1 MSHGGR
7 LLPAALGLALAWG
20 KCLCAAPVEP
30 AAVEM
35 LPDAELTA
43 ITFVSADEGWAV
55 GDRGVIWHTR
65 DGGKTW
71 KLQTSGVTCRLEAV
85 QFLDGDNGFVV
96 GGWIEPYTHRSC
108 GVVLRTRDGGRTW
121 QSSPDLTLPALRQ
134 VRFFDARTGLA
145 LGDSSALYPTG
156 IFRSVDGGRTWAP
169 LPKGQTVG
177 WAAGDFSSPQGGAA
191 VGWDGTLAL
200 ITSQEL
206 RPSRTGSLAPRGV
219 HRIRVLGG
227 TAGWLVGE
235 GGLILT
241 TTDGGLSWTV
251 PPGALPEW
259 AAQFDFHALAVRD
272 RHVWVAGAPGTCLFH
287 SADGGT
293 TWEVFRTEQAL
304 PLKGLWFLDEYR
316 GWAVGALGTILH
328 TRDGGRSWRV
338 QRSGGTRAAL
348 LGVFSH
354 PQRIPLEVIAA
365 EAAGKG
371 YLTAVELLVR
381 PPQLPE
387 VSRPREANWPLRVHH
402 AVVAAGASSSS
413 CFWRLELPDESLG
426 WSAEGVVD
434 RWNRQSDGQALARL
448 EEHLV
453 RRIRQWRPEVI
464 VTEDVSPRNNPA
476 AASLTAQLTLGAV
489 SKAADPTAFPV
500 QMEAAG
506 LAPWKVKK
514 VFSVLS
520 DQRQGQ
526 VNLTP
531 AEWVQRLGCTLAEQA
546 SLGRALLVH
555 DLQPPP
561 KNIGLALLIDRLPQE
576 SGKRDV
582 MSGIVLQP
590 GGEARRLLGERP
602 QAPLPQLADA
612 ARKRHQ
618 IEQILGRIGQEA
630 TVGAGWL
637 GQISDLTRGL
647 PSSAAAEVLWQ
658 LAQRYHLTGQG
669 EQAAEV
675 LQVLLERHPQHPLAD
690 AAALWLVQYYASGE
704 VAWRWRRATRFG
716 VQVTAGEGDRSAPGP
731 AQVSGEGSRAAA
743 TTVATVTATGTATL
757 HLAPPQR
764 AGRALGLARQV
775 EQTRPHLYAEP
786 ALRFA
791 LASAARQA
799 GQPRLADRLFQSLT
813 ATASATPWFAAARSE
828 QWLLHPQAQAPKPLV
843 SVVGASRRPVLDGR
857 LDDLVWQQAK
867 PVALTA
873 VEGVLP
879 DAAAVFAA
887 DDQFLYFAASCP
899 RVGTAP
905 SDAAGGTSS
914 QPRTADTDLS
924 RHDRVLVCLDVDRDY
939 ASFYGL
945 TVDFR
950 GWPAESCFGDPTW
963 NPTWFIATGGDERY
977 WTVEV
982 AIPWE
987 ELAPRRPQVREVWS
1001 VGIQRI
1007 VPGVR
1012 LQALGRPAAAEVV
1025 PEGFGLLVFE

>member
-1 MSHGGR
+1 
-7 LLPAALGLALAWG
+7 
-20 KCLCAAPVEP
+20 
-30 AAVEM
+30 M

-71 KLQTSGVTCRLEAV
+71 KLQPSGVSCRLEAV
-85 QFLDGDNGFVV
+85 QFLDSDNGFIA

-121 QSSPDLTLPALRQ
+121 QTSPDLTLPALRHI
-134 VRFFDARTGLA
+134 RFFDARTGLA

-156 IFRSVDGGRTWAP
+156 VFRSLDGGRTWVP

-191 VGWDGTLAL
+191 AGWDGTLAL
-200 ITSQEL
+200 MASQEL
-206 RPSRTGSLAPRGV
+206 RSSRTGSVAPRGV
-219 HRIRVLGG
+219 HRLRLSSQ
-227 TAGWLVGE
+227 TAGWLVGD

-241 TTDGGLSWTV
+241 TSDGGLSWTS
-251 PPGALPEW
+251 PSGPLPDV
-259 AAQFDFHALAVRD
+259 AAQFDFHALAVRE
-272 RHVWVAGAPGTCLFH
+272 RHVWVAGSPGTCVFH
-287 SADGGT
+287 SADGGA
-293 TWEVFRTEQAL
+293 TWEMLPTDQPL

-316 GWAVGALGTILH
+316 GWAVGGLGTILH

-365 EAAGKG
+365 EAGGKG
-371 YLTAVELLVR
+371 YLTAVELLFR
-381 PPQLPE
+381 PPQLPQW
-387 VSRPREANWPLRVHH
+387 SGPQQANWPLRVHS
-402 AVVAAGASSSS
+402 AVVAAGGSSGSYG
-413 CFWRLELPDESLG
+413 WRLALPDEALE
-426 WSAEGVVD
+426 WSAEGVLAS
-434 RWNRQSDGQALARL
+434 WNRQSDGQALARL

-464 VTEDVSPRNNPA
+464 LTEDVSPRDNPA
-476 AASLTAQLTLGAV
+476 AASLTAQLTLAAV
-489 SKAADPTAFPV
+489 TKAADP
-500 QMEAAG
+500 AAYPTHIDGLG

-514 VFSVLS
+514 VFSVLAE
-520 DQRQGQ
+520 QRQGL

-531 AEWVQRLGCTLAEQA
+531 AEWVQRLGCTLADQA
-546 SLGRALLVH
+546 SRGRALLTH
-555 DLQPPP
+555 DLAAPP
-561 KNIGLALLIDRLPQE
+561 KQVGLTLLIDRLPQE

-590 GGEARRLLGERP
+590 GGEARRLLGDLP
-602 QAPLPQLADA
+602 QAPLPQLAEA
-612 ARKRHQ
+612 ARRRHQ
-618 IEQILGRIGQEA
+618 IEQILERIGQES

-647 PSSAAAEVLWQ
+647 PSGVAAEVLWQ
-658 LAQRYHLTGQG
+658 LGRRYHRTGQG
-669 EQAAEV
+669 ERAAEV
-675 LQVLLERHPQHPLAD
+675 LETLLERHPQHPLAD

-704 VAWRWRRATRFG
+704 VAWRWRRATRFE
-716 VQVTAGEGDRSAPGP
+716 V
-731 AQVSGEGSRAAA
+731 QVSGGEDQHNRAGVTLAGAEGGRPGPVAAV
-743 TTVATVTATGTATL
+743 TLTATGTAAP
-757 HLAPPQR
+757 HLAPAQR

-791 LASAARQA
+791 LAAAARQA

-813 ATASATPWFAAARSE
+813 ATAGDSPWFAAARSE
-828 QWLLHPQAQAPKPLV
+828 QWLLHPQSQAPKPLV
-843 SVVGASRRPVLDGR
+843 SVVPASQRPVLDGR
-857 LDDLVWQQAK
+857 LDDPAWREAK
-867 PVALTA
+867 PVSLPA
-873 VEGVLP
+873 VEGM
-879 DAAAVFAA
+879 AAEAAVVFAA

-899 RVGTAP
+899 RVGNTA
-905 SDAAGGTSS
+905 SIESGAS
-914 QPRTADTDLS
+914 QPRTADTDQS
-924 RHDRVLVCLDVDRDY
+924 RYDRVVVCLDVDRDY
-939 ASFYGL
+939 ASFYCL
-945 TVDFR
+945 TVDVR
-950 GWPAESCFGDPTW
+950 GWPAESCFGDSTW
-963 NPTWFIATGGDERY
+963 DPTWFIATGGDETY
-977 WTVEV
+977 WTIEA

-1007 VPGVR
+1007 VPGVG
-1012 LQALGRPAAAEVV
+1012 LQALGQPAAVDVV

>member
-1 MSHGGR
+1 MSYRRR
-7 LLPAALGLALAWG
+7 LVWAVCGLVWAGTARLW
-20 KCLCAAPVEP
+20 AAPPEP
-30 AAVEM
+30 SAPET
-35 LPDAELTA
+35 LHDAELTA

-71 KLQTSGVTCRLEAV
+71 KLQPSGVTCRLEAV
-85 QFLDGDNGFVV
+85 QFLDSDNGFVV

-121 QSSPDLTLPALRQ
+121 QASPDLTLPALRH
-134 VRFFDARTGLA
+134 VRFFDPRTGLA
-145 LGDSSALYPTG
+145 LGDRSALYPTG
-156 IFRSVDGGRTWAP
+156 VFRSLDGGRTWTP
-169 LPKGQTVG
+169 LPKGQTAG

-191 VGWDGTLAL
+191 VGWDGMPAL
-200 ITSQEL
+200 ILSQEL
-206 RPSRTGSLAPRGV
+206 RASRTESLAPRGV
-219 HRIRVLGG
+219 HRIRLLNS
-227 TAGWLVGE
+227 TTGWLVGD
-235 GGLILT
+235 GGLVLT
-241 TTDGGLSWTV
+241 TSDGGLSWTS
-251 PPGALPEW
+251 PAGALPDS
-259 AAQFDFHALAVRD
+259 AGQFDFHALAVRD
-272 RHVWVAGAPGTCLFH
+272 RHVWVAGAPGTCVFH
-287 SADGGT
+287 SADGGA
-293 TWEVFRTEQAL
+293 TWEVLRTDQSL
-304 PLKGLWFLDEYR
+304 PLLGLWFLDEYR

-338 QRSGGTRAAL
+338 QRSGGTRTAL

-381 PPQLPE
+381 PPQPSDLA
-387 VSRPREANWPLRVHH
+387 RPQQANWPLRVHH
-402 AVVAAGASSSS
+402 AVVAAGASSSGYG
-413 CFWRLELPDESLG
+413 WRLQLPDESLG
-426 WSAEGVVD
+426 LSADAVLQ
-434 RWNRQSDGQALARL
+434 RWNRDSDGQALARL

-464 VTEDVSPRNNPA
+464 VTEDVSPRDNPA

-489 SKAADPTAFPV
+489 AKAADP
-500 QMEAAG
+500 AALPDQVETLG
-506 LAPWKVKK
+506 LSPWKVKK

-520 DQRQGQ
+520 DQRQGL
-526 VNLTP
+526 VNFTP

-546 SLGRALLVH
+546 SRGRALLAH
-555 DLQPPP
+555 DLEPPP

-576 SGKRDV
+576 SGKRGV

-590 GGEARRLLGERP
+590 GGEARRLLGERT
-602 QAPLPQLADA
+602 QADLSELADA

-618 IEQILGRIGQEA
+618 IEQILGRIGQES

-647 PSSAAAEVLWQ
+647 PSSVAAEVLWQ
-658 LAQRYHLTGQG
+658 LGRRYHQTGQG

-675 LQVLLERHPQHPLAD
+675 LEVLLERYPQHPLAD

-704 VAWRWRRATRFG
+704 VAWRWRRATRYE
-716 VQVTAGEGDRSAPGP
+716 VHLAGGEVDRSESGP
-731 AQVSGEGSRAAA
+731 ALA
-743 TTVATVTATGTATL
+743 TTDSSRPITPAVATVAATGTAAP
-757 HLAPPQR
+757 HLAPAQR
-764 AGRALGLARQV
+764 AGRALGVARQV
-775 EQTRPHLYAEP
+775 EQTRPQLYAEP

-791 LASAARQA
+791 LAAAARHA

-813 ATASATPWFAAARSE
+813 ATAGSTPWFAAARSE

-843 SVVGASRRPVLDGR
+843 SVVPAAGRPVLDGR
-857 LDDLVWQQAK
+857 LDEPVWQQAK

-873 VEGVLP
+873 VEGTLP
-879 DAAAVFAA
+879 DAAVVLAA

-899 RVGTAP
+899 RIGTEPPAAP
-905 SDAAGGTSS
+905 GAPP
-914 QPRTADTDLS
+914 QPRTADSDLS
-924 RHDRVLVCLDVDRDY
+924 RFDRVMLYLDVDRDY

-945 TVDFR
+945 TVDVR
-950 GWPAESCFGDPTW
+950 GWPAEACFGDPTW
-963 NPTWFIATGGDERY
+963 NPTWFIATGGDETY

-987 ELAPRRPQVREVWS
+987 ELVPKRPQVRDVWAI
-1001 VGIQRI
+1001 GIQRVI
-1007 VPGVR
+1007 PGVGR
-1012 LQALGRPAAAEVV
+1012 QGLGRPAAAELI
-1025 PEGFGLLVFE
+1025 PQGCGLMVFE

>member
-1 MSHGGR
+1 
-7 LLPAALGLALAWG
+7 
-20 KCLCAAPVEP
+20 
-30 AAVEM
+30 M

-43 ITFVSADEGWAV
+43 VTFVSADEGWAV

-71 KLQTSGVTCRLEAV
+71 KLQPSGVSCRLEAV

-96 GGWIEPYTHRSC
+96 GGWIEPHTHRSC

-121 QSSPDLTLPALRQ
+121 QASPELTLPGLRH
-134 VRFFDARTGLA
+134 VRFFDPRTGLA

-156 IFRSVDGGRTWAP
+156 VFRSLDGGRTWAP
-169 LPKGQTVG
+169 LPKGQTAG
-177 WAAGDFSSPQGGAA
+177 WAAGDFSSPQGGASA
-191 VGWDGTLAL
+191 GWDGTLAL
-200 ITSQEL
+200 IASQEL
-206 RPSRTGSLAPRGV
+206 RPARTGSLAPRTV
-219 HRIRVLGG
+219 HRLQLSSS
-227 TAGWLVGE
+227 TAGWLVGD

-241 TTDGGLSWTV
+241 TLDGGLSWTAPRGV
-251 PPGALPEW
+251 LPDFVS
-259 AAQFDFHALAVRD
+259 QFDFYALAVRD
-272 RHVWVAGAPGTCLFH
+272 QHVWVAGSPGTCVFH
-287 SADGGT
+287 SADGGAS
-293 TWEVFRTEQAL
+293 WEVLRTDQSL
-304 PLKGLWFLDEYR
+304 PLRGLWFLDEHR

-354 PQRIPLEVIAA
+354 PERIPWEVIAS

-371 YLTAVELLVR
+371 YLTAIELLVR
-381 PPQLPE
+381 PPQLAE
-387 VSRPREANWPLRVHH
+387 GFRPQQVNWPLRVHS
-402 AVVAAGASSSS
+402 AVVAAGGSSSGY
-413 CFWRLELPDESLG
+413 FWRLELPDEGLG
-426 WSAEGVVD
+426 WSPEGVLD

-464 VTEDVSPRNNPA
+464 VTEDVSPRDNPA

-489 SKAADPTAFPV
+489 AKAQDPAAFPN
-500 QMEAAG
+500 QMETLG

-514 VFSVLS
+514 VFSVLP
-520 DQRQGQ
+520 DQRQGL

-531 AEWVQRLGCTLAEQA
+531 AEWVPRLGCTLAEQA
-546 SLGRALLVH
+546 SQGRALLAC
-555 DLQPPP
+555 DLEPPP
-561 KNIGLALLIDRLPQE
+561 KNIGLSLLIDRLPQE

-602 QAPLPQLADA
+602 QAPLAQLADA

-618 IEQILGRIGQEA
+618 IEQILERIGQES

-647 PSSAAAEVLWQ
+647 PSSGAAEVLWQ
-658 LAQRYHLTGQG
+658 LARRYHQTGQG
-669 EQAAEV
+669 ERAAEV
-675 LQVLLERHPQHPLAD
+675 LEVLLERHPQHPLSD

-704 VAWRWRRATRFG
+704 VAWRWRRATRFE
-716 VQVTAGEGDRSAPGP
+716 VQLTGGEEVRNLPAAARLAGEDSRPAP
-731 AQVSGEGSRAAA
+731 AA
-743 TTVATVTATGTATL
+743 VATVAAAGTAAP
-757 HLAPPQR
+757 HLAPAQR

-791 LASAARQA
+791 LASAARQS

-813 ATASATPWFAAARSE
+813 ATAATTPWFAAARSE

-843 SVVGASRRPVLDGR
+843 SVVPAAERPLLDGR
-857 LDDLVWQQAK
+857 LDDPVWRQGK
-867 PVALTA
+867 PVSLTA
-873 VEGVLP
+873 VEGTLP

-899 RVGTAP
+899 RVGGTP
-905 SDAAGGTSS
+905 PDAAGASSS
-914 QPRTADTDLS
+914 QPRTTDTDLS

-939 ASFYGL
+939 ASFYSL
-945 TVDFR
+945 TVDAR
-950 GWPAESCFGDPTW
+950 GWPAESCFGDATW
-963 NPTWFIATGGDERY
+963 DPTWFIATGGDEHY

-1001 VGIQRI
+1001 VGIQRV
-1007 VPGVR
+1007 VPGVG

-1025 PEGFGLLVFE
+1025 PEGFALLVFE